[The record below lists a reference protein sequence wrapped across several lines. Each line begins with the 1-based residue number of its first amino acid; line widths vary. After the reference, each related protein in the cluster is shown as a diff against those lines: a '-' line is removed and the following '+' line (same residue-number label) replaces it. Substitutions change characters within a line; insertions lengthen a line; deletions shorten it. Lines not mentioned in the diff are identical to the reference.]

1 MTGGKLKLGS
11 KHRRGERGSLEEE
24 QSHKRSHM
32 ASEESEFIDEETND
46 TQAEEPTLLELKEM
60 LVDIKIE
67 ISSIVGENNKL
78 ANAIAGLRNTI
89 QEQKESRTRRL

>member
-1 MTGGKLKLGS
+1 
-11 KHRRGERGSLEEE
+11 
-24 QSHKRSHM
+24 
-32 ASEESEFIDEETND
+32 
-46 TQAEEPTLLELKEM
+46 M

-89 QEQKESRTRRL
+89 QEQK